1 VLFIFTCYYAIISE
15 RIQVSIELSGIDEYR
30 FLGDNIVIIVHIGL
44 LRYRF
49 SLQLN
54 NVDTTNTWND
64 NNKLIHI
71 AP

>member
-1 VLFIFTCYYAIISE
+1 MLFIFTCYYAIISE